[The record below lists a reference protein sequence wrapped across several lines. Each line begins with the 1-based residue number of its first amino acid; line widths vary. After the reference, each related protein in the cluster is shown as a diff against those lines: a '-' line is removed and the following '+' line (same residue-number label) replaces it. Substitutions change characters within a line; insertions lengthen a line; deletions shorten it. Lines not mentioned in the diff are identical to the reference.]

1 MTDLSEYNFLIKYI
15 CPVNDKTENNNKKQ
29 QWKIIDTYKTHWPFI
44 KNKFGTLHNSDA
56 FWIKFIL
63 GTFQAIPSLFQNF

>member
-1 MTDLSEYNFLIKYI
+1 MIKQ
-15 CPVNDKTENNNKKQ
+15 KTTTKNNNEKLLTNIKHMGPLS
-29 QWKIIDTYKTHWPFI
+29 KTI
-44 KNKFGTLHNSDA
+44 KFGTLHNSDA

>member
-1 MTDLSEYNFLIKYI
+1 MIKQ
-15 CPVNDKTENNNKKQ
+15 KTTTKNNNEKLLTNIKH
-29 QWKIIDTYKTHWPFI
+29 IGRAFI